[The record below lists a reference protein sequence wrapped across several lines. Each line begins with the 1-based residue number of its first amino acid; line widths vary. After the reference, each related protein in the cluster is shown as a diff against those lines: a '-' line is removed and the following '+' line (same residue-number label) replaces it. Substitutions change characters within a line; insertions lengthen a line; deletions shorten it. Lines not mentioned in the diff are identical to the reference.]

1 MESKDYVDWWHLEEV
16 GFDGQFELRV
26 VVVDPDWVD
35 LEGSS
40 KQGTIDLYH
49 GQDKLILKS

>member
-1 MESKDYVDWWHLEEV
+1 MESKDYIDWWHLEEV

-40 KQGTIDLYH
+40 KQGTIDFYK